1 MHEIDLQLE
10 NKLMKYN
17 KVSQQ
22 FQQFFDKDE
31 LGQLI
36 DRKADVELINRLNGQ
51 KADNYKVFVLEQVVK
66 D

>member
-10 NKLMKYN
+10 NKLIKYN

-51 KADNYKVFVLEQVVK
+51 KADN
-66 D
+66 

>member
-1 MHEIDLQLE
+1 
-10 NKLMKYN
+10 MKYN